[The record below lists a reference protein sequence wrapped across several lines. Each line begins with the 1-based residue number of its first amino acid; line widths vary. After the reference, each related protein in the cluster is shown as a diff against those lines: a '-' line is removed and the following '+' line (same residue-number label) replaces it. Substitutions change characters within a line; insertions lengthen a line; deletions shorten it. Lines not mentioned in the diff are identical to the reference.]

1 MEPTHE
7 PKNRDII
14 VANQLQTLSHQI
26 DRLRMMSRAGLTF
39 EGKRDLYEVLGYRRV
54 VTPEHYFEVYRRQDI
69 ASRIIRAFPQAT
81 WRGNPI
87 IKDGDK
93 LEERTRFQQGIDA
106 LNDKVS
112 LWSYCERVDRL
123 SSIGRYGLL
132 VLGVNDGSPLS
143 EPLTAASELNWLK
156 AIKEQNAHIATWN
169 DDPSSP
175 DFGKPLTYSV
185 TFGDS
190 DNQSTRAVTLPV
202 HASRVLHIAEFL
214 EEDEVYGVPRLES
227 VINRLQDLE
236 KVIGGSAEMFWLGAR
251 NGLKFIAEK
260 DASFSEP
267 ERARLEQM
275 AEDYQHSLRRTLTGQ
290 GLDIQSLGTDVANP
304 GTHVDKILDLIA
316 GAVGIPKRILIG
328 SERGELASSQ
338 DETNWIGRIE
348 ERRIN
353 FVEPSIVRALL
364 DKLVALGI
372 LEAPSDGEYEIDWE
386 HEDGLSEKERAEI
399 GKIRTEALATY
410 SNAINA
416 PAIVPETEFREN
428 FLGLNPKPDGGFMT
442 ELPDIEPDEE
452 EGPEINSLGFSD
464 LGMTPFQREA
474 LTLLKAQ
481 QAEDDGDE

>member
-7 PKNRDII
+7 PQNRDK
-14 VANQLQTLSHQI
+14 VMANQLQTLSHQI

-39 EGKRDLYEVLGYRRV
+39 QGKRDLYEVLGYRRT

-81 WRGNPI
+81 WRGNPV
-87 IKDGDK
+87 IKDGDTIEDK
-93 LEERTRFQQGIDA
+93 TEFQAAIDR
-106 LNDKVS
+106 LNDNVK

-132 VLGVNDGSPLS
+132 VLGVNDGSKLS

-156 AIKEQNAHIATWN
+156 AIKEQNADISTWN
-169 DDPSSP
+169 DDPTSP
-175 DFGKPLTYSV
+175 DFGKPETYSV

-260 DASFSEP
+260 EASFSDA
-267 ERARLEQM
+267 ERQRLEQM

-304 GTHVDKILDLIA
+304 GTHIDKILDLVA

-338 DETNWIGRIE
+338 DETNWIARIE

-353 FVEPSIVRALL
+353 FVEPNIVRALL
-364 DKLVALGI
+364 DRLVGLGV
-372 LEAPSDGEYEIDWE
+372 LPAPSDGEYEIEWE

-399 GKIRTEALATY
+399 GKIRTETLAAY

-416 PAIVPETEFREN
+416 PAIVPETEFRER
-428 FLGLNPKPDGGFMT
+428 FLGLEPEPEGGFMT
-442 ELPDIEPDEE
+442 ELPDIEIDED
-452 EGPEINSLGFSD
+452 EGPEVNSLGFAD

-474 LTLLKAQ
+474 LSLLRGA
-481 QAEDDGDE
+481 DDDDE